1 MPQKSAENVSDGN
14 ESYDKTFFF
23 KDSSDGVSENDV
35 EGEPKAAKM
44 RFITS
49 LALTEAAV
57 DAAKQELDKVFL
69 VILIIIIIP
78 AHIRPTAESSSSE
91 WAVVPTRQCGLWT
104 LHTPSNCF
112 ISFPHDDV
120 NRKACLFLCL
130 AVGLYRL
137 G

>member
-78 AHIRPTAESSSSE
+78 ASIRPTAES
-91 WAVVPTRQCGLWT
+91 R
-104 LHTPSNCF
+104 TPRNG
-112 ISFPHDDV
+112 P
-120 NRKACLFLCL
+120 
-130 AVGLYRL
+130 
-137 G
+137 